1 MKFYDNRFDFLRYK
15 DENITE
21 GESGQFYDERK
32 DYLLPKGE
40 NVVTGSTCYYVN
52 TGDFF
57 IYHELPEK
65 WINQET
71 FEEYEQGTNPYYSGG
86 DEPVPSPI
94 G

>member
-15 DENITE
+15 DEGLNPGDS
-21 GESGQFYDERK
+21 GEYYDDYK

-71 FEEYEQGTNPYYSGG
+71 FEEYEQGRNPYFEGS
-86 DEPVPSPI
+86 EPPPPPI